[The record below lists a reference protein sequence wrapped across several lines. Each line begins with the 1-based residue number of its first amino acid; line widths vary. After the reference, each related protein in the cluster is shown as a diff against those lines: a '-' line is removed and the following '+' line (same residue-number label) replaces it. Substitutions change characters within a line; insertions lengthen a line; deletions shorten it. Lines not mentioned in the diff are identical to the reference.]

1 MITQVERLDA
11 VSEVLVS
18 AEAFVEKAAQGPQQ
32 RRLLQIVLERLKK
45 YAQEDDWFPVVN
57 LPLFVYAGLCEDNG
71 PGQPLAV
78 ATAFIFLGAD
88 LLDDLADGDMG
99 PGWQGYHPK
108 EIQLAAATLL
118 SSLPQLILSELPVS
132 SAYRVAMQRT
142 LAQGLLRMSF
152 GQQLD
157 LTMNGKANFSSE
169 EVVESVSA
177 KSGEEMAIFSSL
189 AAQLAEA
196 PDGIVQAY
204 AEFGRALGT
213 ASQLA
218 SDCHDIFQAE
228 LSRDLFNGTRTLPIA
243 IYLERLKGDGR
254 KKFLELLK
262 EVRKDSNAREIV
274 RRYLHADGILMRCA
288 FTVEVYCQRAL
299 GILEQV
305 RPREPAAKA
314 LQGMVE
320 HVSFFKGG
328 GEV

>member
-1 MITQVERLDA
+1 MITQIERLDA
-11 VSEVLVS
+11 VSDVRAC
-18 AEAFVEKAAQGPQQ
+18 AEAFVEKVAQGPQQ

-45 YAQEDDWFPVVN
+45 YAQEDVWFPVVN

-71 PGQPLAV
+71 PARPLAM

-88 LLDDLADGDMG
+88 LLDDLADGDLE
-99 PGWQGYHPK
+99 PSWQGYQPK

-118 SSLPQLILSELPVS
+118 SSLPQLVLSELPVS
-132 SAYRVAMQRT
+132 PGYRLAMQRA

-157 LTMNGKANFSSE
+157 LAMNGKTNFSSE
-169 EVVESVSA
+169 DVVESVAA
-177 KSGEEMAIFSSL
+177 KSGEEMAIFSRL

-196 PDGIVQAY
+196 PDRTVQAY
-204 AEFGRALGT
+204 AEFGRAFGT

-243 IYLERLKGDGR
+243 MYLERLKGDGR
-254 KKFLELLK
+254 EKFLELL
-262 EVRKDSNAREIV
+262 EEARKDSNSREIV
-274 RRYLHADGILMRCA
+274 RRQLHADGILMRCA
-288 FTVEVYCQRAL
+288 FRVEVYCQKAL
-299 GILEQV
+299 GILDSV

-314 LQGMVE
+314 LQEMVE
-320 HVSFFKGG
+320 HVSFFK
-328 GEV
+328 